1 MLKYIYTFIHVYY
14 LFSNYEYLP
23 LQMMPRLLLLQHPHS
38 CYIET
43 HSHGYHWIWPCA
55 AEGNTCEEKK
65 CLKMF
70 TPGQKNIRK
79 LRCVDVIDPVY
90 GSHESLMQ

>member
-1 MLKYIYTFIHVYY
+1 MGTIGYGPVQLK
-14 LFSNYEYLP
+14 
-23 LQMMPRLLLLQHPHS
+23 
-38 CYIET
+38 
-43 HSHGYHWIWPCA
+43 
-55 AEGNTCEEKK
+55 GNTCEEKK

-90 GSHESLMQ
+90 GSHESLMQQIYFNIDVKKIDLKTLIYIKLKQKYNFVWRSAQYVAM

>member
-1 MLKYIYTFIHVYY
+1 MGTIGYGPVQLK
-14 LFSNYEYLP
+14 
-23 LQMMPRLLLLQHPHS
+23 
-38 CYIET
+38 
-43 HSHGYHWIWPCA
+43 
-55 AEGNTCEEKK
+55 GNTCEEKK